1 MRIAR
6 AALALFSLLIAC
18 IPHSA
23 AANQA
28 HSTTRL
34 NDSTIA
40 FDGSAIGT
48 DAFVAML
55 NADGTAQFYSSF
67 FGGTG
72 FDEGRGIALDA
83 ANNVYIT
90 GQTLSSSFPHI
101 NAFQNALASADG
113 DAFVTKFSAV
123 ATVAPTKILYSSF
136 LGGSQSNGG
145 GSGKEFG
152 NGIAVDKKGNVY
164 LAGTTASN
172 AFPTTA
178 GTAKPSSPGVTQFN
192 TDAFVTKIES
202 TFPDTIGVYNPA
214 TSQFRLRNSNT
225 PGGIDLTINS
235 GQGGDIPVAGDWNGD
250 GIKDPG
256 VFRPGAGQFFLTDSN
271 IANPSVD
278 HSPIFGTA
286 GDLPVA
292 GDFNSDGKDTVG
304 VFRPS
309 TAQFFLTNQ
318 DALNPSV
325 DIAATFGVA
334 EDLPV
339 AGDFDGDG
347 KDTIGVW
354 RPSVAT
360 FFLSNNNAAVDIT
373 AAFGAN
379 GDQPVVGDWDGKP

>member
-1 MRIAR
+1 M
-6 AALALFSLLIAC
+6 
-18 IPHSA
+18 
-23 AANQA
+23 
-28 HSTTRL
+28 
-34 NDSTIA
+34 
-40 FDGSAIGT
+40 
-48 DAFVAML
+48 
-55 NADGTAQFYSSF
+55 
-67 FGGTG
+67 
-72 FDEGRGIALDA
+72 
-83 ANNVYIT
+83 
-90 GQTLSSSFPHI
+90 
-101 NAFQNALASADG
+101 
-113 DAFVTKFSAV
+113 TKFSAA

-178 GTAKPSSPGVTQFN
+178 GTVKPSSPGVTQFN

-225 PGGIDLTINS
+225 PGGIDLTINF
-235 GQGGDIPVAGDWNGD
+235 GQAGDIPVVGDWNGDGIKDPGVFRPGTGQFLIRKLTVVCNPFCIPLPLTVTINFGQNGDLPVAGDWNGD
-250 GIKDPG
+250 GIDSVG

-271 IANPSVD
+271 IANPPVD

-286 GDLPVA
+286 G
-292 GDFNSDGKDTVG
+292 
-304 VFRPS
+304 
-309 TAQFFLTNQ
+309 
-318 DALNPSV
+318 
-325 DIAATFGVA
+325 
-334 EDLPV
+334 DLPV

-379 GDQPVVGDWDGKP
+379 GDQPVVGDGDSKP